1 MNSSSQPII
10 YLDNNATTQVD
21 PAVFDA
27 MMPWLRDEYGNPSSV
42 YGLGR
47 RAASA
52 LDTAREQVASVIGSA
67 PEEVLFTS
75 CGSESINSAILSA
88 ASIDPDK
95 THIITTAVEHSATIK
110 LCEHLARRGY
120 EITWLPVNSAGHL
133 DLEKLAKAIRPDT
146 ALVTLLWANNETGVL
161 FPVHE
166 IAKITNEKKVPL
178 HIDAVQAVGKLP
190 IGASDLGVQFLSLS
204 GHKLHCPK
212 GVGALYV
219 NRRMRFTPWLRGSQE
234 NARRGGTQNVASIV
248 GLGKAAEL
256 AATHQEE
263 ERTRVREF
271 RDRFENAMLAQVIGT
286 EVNGDREN
294 RLPNTSSLSFE
305 GIESEGALMLLD
317 DQGICCSAGSACTSG
332 SVHPS
337 HVLKAMG
344 FSNDRARSSLRFS
357 FGRFNTAAEIDKA
370 IDAVPA
376 VIGKL
381 RTLSPIGSP
390 VLAARD

>member
-1 MNSSSQPII
+1 MKATDHPVI

-21 PAVFDA
+21 PAVFEA

-42 YGLGR
+42 YSLGK
-47 RAASA
+47 RAAGA
-52 LDTAREQVASVIGSA
+52 LDVAREQVSSLIGCTPA
-67 PEEVLFTS
+67 ELLFTS

-120 EITWLPVNSAGHL
+120 EITWLPVDSLGRL
-133 DLEKLAKAIRPDT
+133 DLEKLEKAIRPDT

-161 FPVHE
+161 FPVEE
-166 IAKITNEKKVPL
+166 ISRITNAKKVPL
-178 HIDAVQAVGKLP
+178 HVDAVQAVGKLP
-190 IGASDLGVQFLSLS
+190 LNVSELGVQYLSLS

-212 GVGALYV
+212 GVGGLYV
-219 NRRMRFTPWLRGSQE
+219 NKRMRYTPWLRGSQE

-248 GLGKAAEL
+248 GLGQAAEL
-256 AATHQEE
+256 AGSHLETEAIGIRQL
-263 ERTRVREF
+263 
-271 RDRFENAMLAQVIGT
+271 RDKFEQSILDAIPGT

-294 RLPNTSSLSFE
+294 RLPNTSSLAFE
-305 GIESEGALMLLD
+305 GVESEAALMLLD
-317 DQGICCSAGSACTSG
+317 ERGICCSAGSACTSG

-344 FSNDRARSSLRFS
+344 FSNDRARGSLRFS
-357 FGRFNTAAEIDKA
+357 FGRFNTAEQVETATE
-370 IDAVPA
+370 AVPEI
-376 VIGKL
+376 VQKL
-381 RTLSPIGSP
+381 RRLMPTGSP
-390 VLAARD
+390 VVMAA

>member
-1 MNSSSQPII
+1 VSANHQPII

-21 PAVFDA
+21 PAVFEA
-27 MMPWLRDEYGNPSSV
+27 MLPWLRDEYGNPSSV
-42 YGLGR
+42 YSLGK
-47 RAASA
+47 RAARA
-52 LDTAREQVASVIGSA
+52 VDTAREQVASLIKCT
-67 PEEVLFTS
+67 PDELIFTS

-95 THIITTAVEHSATIK
+95 THIVTTAVEHSATIK

-120 EITWLPVNSAGHL
+120 EITWLSVDSLGRL
-133 DLEKLAKAIRPDT
+133 DLEKLERAIRPDT

-161 FPVHE
+161 FPIRE
-166 IAKITNEKKVPL
+166 IARITNGRKVAL
-178 HIDAVQAVGKLP
+178 HVDAVQAVGKL
-190 IGASDLGVQFLSLS
+190 SLNVDDLGVQFLSLS

-234 NARRGGTQNVASIV
+234 NGRRGGTQNVSSIV

-256 AATHQEE
+256 AAGHLGEDSSKAGAM
-263 ERTRVREF
+263 
-271 RDRFENAMLAQVIGT
+271 RDRFEEAILGSVPGT
-286 EVNGDREN
+286 DINGDREN
-294 RLPNTSSLSFE
+294 RLPNTTNIAFE

-317 DQGICCSAGSACTSG
+317 ERGICCSAGSACTSG

-344 FSNDRARSSLRFS
+344 FSNHRARSSLRFS
-357 FGRFNTAAEIDKA
+357 FGRFNTDEQVAAA
-370 IDAVPA
+370 CAAVPN
-376 VIGKL
+376 VIEKL
-381 RTLSPIGSP
+381 RRLAPARGP
-390 VLAARD
+390 VVMAA

>member
-1 MNSSSQPII
+1 MSTNHQPIV

-21 PAVFDA
+21 PAVFEA
-27 MMPWLRDEYGNPSSV
+27 MVPWLRDEYGNPSSV
-42 YGLGR
+42 YSLGT
-47 RAASA
+47 RAAAA
-52 LDTAREQVASVIGSA
+52 LDTAREQVASLVNCA
-67 PEEVLFTS
+67 PEEIVFTS

-95 THIITTAVEHSATIK
+95 AHIVTTAVEHSATIK

-120 EITWLPVNSAGHL
+120 EITWLSVDNLGRL
-133 DLEKLAKAIRPDT
+133 DLERLERAIRPDT

-161 FPVHE
+161 FPIQE
-166 IAKITNEKKVPL
+166 IARITNRKKVAL
-178 HIDAVQAVGKLP
+178 HVDAVQGVGKLP
-190 IGASDLGVQFLSLS
+190 LSVSDLGIQFLSLS

-219 NRRMRFTPWLRGSQE
+219 NGRVRFTPWLRGSQE
-234 NARRGGTQNVASIV
+234 NSRRGGTQNVASIV

-256 AATHQEE
+256 AASHL
-263 ERTRVREF
+263 RENSCKAATM
-271 RDRFENAMLAQVIGT
+271 RDRFEEAILESVPGT

-294 RLPNTSSLSFE
+294 RLPNTTNIAFE

-317 DQGICCSAGSACTSG
+317 ESGICCSAGSACTSG

-344 FSNDRARSSLRFS
+344 FSNHRARSSLRFS
-357 FGRFNTAAEIDKA
+357 FGRFNTDEEVAFAAA
-370 IDAVPA
+370 AVPA
-376 VIGKL
+376 VIEKL
-381 RTLSPIGSP
+381 RRLSPAKGP
-390 VLAARD
+390 VVMAA

>member
-52 LDTAREQVASVIGSA
+52 LDTAREQVSSLIGSA

-133 DLEKLAKAIRPDT
+133 DLDKLAKAIRPDT

-161 FPVHE
+161 FPVQE
-166 IAKITNEKKVPL
+166 IARITNEKKVPL

-256 AATHQEE
+256 AATHQNE
-263 ERTRVREF
+263 ERTCVREF
-271 RDRFENAMLAQVIGT
+271 RDRFENAMLAQVAGT

-305 GIESEGALMLLD
+305 GVESEGALMLLD

-344 FSNDRARSSLRFS
+344 FSNDRARGSLRFS
-357 FGRFNTAAEIDKA
+357 FGRFNTDAEIDKA
-370 IDAVPA
+370 IEAVPA
-376 VIGKL
+376 VIEKL
-381 RTLSPIGSP
+381 RKLSPAGGP
-390 VLAARD
+390 VLAAQS

>member
-1 MNSSSQPII
+1 MSTNHQPIV

-21 PAVFDA
+21 PAVFEA
-27 MMPWLRDEYGNPSSV
+27 MVPWLRDEYGNPSSI
-42 YGLGR
+42 YSLGT
-47 RAASA
+47 RAAAA
-52 LDTAREQVASVIGSA
+52 LDTAREQVASLINCA
-67 PEEVLFTS
+67 PEEIVFTS

-95 THIITTAVEHSATIK
+95 AHIVTTAVEHSATIK

-120 EITWLPVNSAGHL
+120 EITWLSVDNLGRL
-133 DLEKLAKAIRPDT
+133 DLEKLEGAIRPDT

-161 FPVHE
+161 FPIQE
-166 IAKITNEKKVPL
+166 IARITNRKKVAL
-178 HIDAVQAVGKLP
+178 HVDAVQGVGKLP
-190 IGASDLGVQFLSLS
+190 LSVSDLGIQFLSLS

-219 NRRMRFTPWLRGSQE
+219 NGRVRFTPWLRGSQE
-234 NARRGGTQNVASIV
+234 NSRRGGTQNVASIV

-256 AATHQEE
+256 AANHLAGDFYQ
-263 ERTRVREF
+263 VAAM
-271 RDRFENAMLAQVIGT
+271 RDGFEAAVLESVAGA

-294 RLPNTSSLSFE
+294 RLPNTTNIAFE

-317 DQGICCSAGSACTSG
+317 ERGICCSAGSACTSG

-344 FSNDRARSSLRFS
+344 FSNYRARSSLRFT
-357 FGRFNTAAEIDKA
+357 FGRFNTKEHADFAAA
-370 IDAVPA
+370 TVPA
-376 VIGKL
+376 VIEKL
-381 RTLSPIGSP
+381 RRLSPSKGP
-390 VLAARD
+390 VVMAA

>member
-1 MNSSSQPII
+1 MSTDHQAIV

-21 PAVFDA
+21 PAVFEA
-27 MMPWLRDEYGNPSSV
+27 MVPWLRDQYGNPSSV
-42 YGLGR
+42 YSLGT
-47 RAASA
+47 RAAAA
-52 LDTAREQVASVIGSA
+52 LDTARRQVTSLINCA
-67 PEEVLFTS
+67 PEEIVFTS

-95 THIITTAVEHSATIK
+95 THIVTSAVEHSATIK

-120 EITWLPVNSAGHL
+120 EITWLSVDNLGRL
-133 DLEKLAKAIRPDT
+133 DLEKLEQAIRPDT

-161 FPVHE
+161 FPIQE
-166 IAKITNEKKVPL
+166 IACITNRKKVAL
-178 HIDAVQAVGKLP
+178 HVDAVQGVGKLP
-190 IGASDLGVQFLSLS
+190 LSVSDLNIQFLSLS

-219 NRRMRFTPWLRGSQE
+219 NGRVRFTPWLRGSQE
-234 NARRGGTQNVASIV
+234 NSRRGGTQNVASIV

-256 AATHQEE
+256 AAHHLSENSCKATSM
-263 ERTRVREF
+263 
-271 RDRFENAMLAQVIGT
+271 RDRFEEAILESVSGT

-294 RLPNTSSLSFE
+294 RLPNTTNIAFE

-317 DQGICCSAGSACTSG
+317 ERGICCSAGSACTSG

-344 FSNDRARSSLRFS
+344 FSNHRARSSLRFS
-357 FGRFNTAAEIDKA
+357 FGRFNTDEEVAFA
-370 IDAVPA
+370 IAAVPA
-376 VIGKL
+376 VIEKL
-381 RTLSPIGSP
+381 RRLSPAKGP
-390 VLAARD
+390 VVMAA